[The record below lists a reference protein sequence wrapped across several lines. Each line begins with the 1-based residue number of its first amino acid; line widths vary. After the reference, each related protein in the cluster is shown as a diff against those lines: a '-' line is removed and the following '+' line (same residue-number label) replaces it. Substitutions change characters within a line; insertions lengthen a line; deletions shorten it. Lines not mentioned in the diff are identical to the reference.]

1 MESKTRIT
9 EIVQQYL
16 GFRRQLGYQLKI
28 EGEELLRF
36 GQFADKIGHHG
47 PITTDLAVQWAT
59 LPAKGSRIYHARRL
73 DMVRRL
79 AKHQA
84 LFDPHTEI
92 PVKGLLGP
100 SYHPRPTPHIYTD
113 DEIAALLE
121 AASELGPRNGLRPH
135 TFVTL
140 FGLLASTGLRIS
152 EALGLHL
159 QDVDLEDG
167 LITVRAGKFKKSRLV
182 PLHPS
187 STAALRRYFQHRGN
201 RHPHCASASF
211 FLTEHATPQKYH
223 KTFMTFKAL
232 REKLG
237 WHGKDTNGPP
247 RIHDLRHTFAVRR
260 LLRWYQQHADVH
272 AKIVALAT
280 YLGHVKV
287 SDTYWYLTAV
297 PELLAIVAERFENA
311 SRLKGL

>member
-1 MESKTRIT
+1 MKSKTCIT

-16 GFRRQLGYQLKI
+16 DFRRQLGYQLKI
-28 EGEELLRF
+28 EGEELRRF
-36 GQFADKIGHHG
+36 GQFADKLGHQG
-47 PITTDLAVQWAT
+47 PITNDLAVHWAT
-59 LPAKGSRIYHARRL
+59 LPANGSRVYHARRL

-100 SYHPRPTPHIYTD
+100 SYHPRPSPHIYTD
-113 DEIAALLE
+113 GEITALLK
-121 AASELGPRNGLRPH
+121 AASELGPQNGLRPH

-152 EALGLHL
+152 EALKLDL
-159 QDVDLEDG
+159 QDVDLEDS
-167 LITVRAGKFKKSRLV
+167 LLTVRASKFKKSRFV

-187 STAALRRYFQHRGN
+187 STAALRRYIQHRGN
-201 RHPHCASASF
+201 RHPHCTSTSF

-237 WHGKDTNGPP
+237 WHGSGSQGPP
-247 RIHDLRHTFAVRR
+247 RIHDFRHTFAVRR
-260 LLRWYQQHADVH
+260 LLLWYQQGADLH

-297 PELLAIVAERFENA
+297 PELLALVAERFENA
-311 SRLKGL
+311 SKLKGS

>member
-1 MESKTRIT
+1 MKSKTRIT
-9 EIVQQYL
+9 EIVQRYL

-28 EGEELLRF
+28 EGEELRRF
-36 GQFADKIGHHG
+36 GQFADKIGHQG
-47 PITTDLAVQWAT
+47 PITIDLAVQWAT
-59 LPAKGSRIYHARRL
+59 LPEKGSRVYHARRL

-79 AKHQA
+79 AKHRA
-84 LFDPHTEI
+84 LFDPQTEI

-113 DEIAALLE
+113 NEIAVLLK
-121 AASELGPRNGLRPH
+121 AASELGPQNGLRPH

-159 QDVDLEDG
+159 QDVNLEDD
-167 LITVRAGKFKKSRLV
+167 LLTVRAGKFKKSRLV

-187 STAALRRYFQHRGN
+187 STAALRRYIKHRGN
-201 RHPHCASASF
+201 RHPHCDSTSF

-237 WHGKDTNGPP
+237 WHGNDTNGPP

-260 LLRWYQQHADVH
+260 LLRWYQQNADVH

>member
-1 MESKTRIT
+1 MKSKTRIT

-16 GFRRQLGYQLKI
+16 DFRRQLGYQLKI

-36 GQFADKIGHHG
+36 GRFADKIGHHG
-47 PITTDLAVQWAT
+47 SITTDLAVQWAT
-59 LPAKGSRIYHARRL
+59 LPEKGSRVYHARRL

-79 AKHQA
+79 AKHRA

-113 DEIAALLE
+113 DEIAALLK
-121 AASELGPRNGLRPH
+121 AASELGPQNGLRPH

-140 FGLLASTGLRIS
+140 FGLLASSGLRIS

-159 QDVDLEDG
+159 QDVDLEDD
-167 LITVRAGKFKKSRLV
+167 LLTVRAGKFKKSRLV

-187 STAALRRYFQHRGN
+187 SAAALRRYIQHRDN
-201 RHPHCASASF
+201 RHPNCISTSF
-211 FLTEHATPQKYH
+211 FLTEYATPQKYH
-223 KTFMTFKAL
+223 KTLMTFIAL

-237 WHGKDTNGPP
+237 WHGNNLKGPP
-247 RIHDLRHTFAVRR
+247 RIHDFRHTFAVRR
-260 LLRWYQQHADVH
+260 LLRWYQQGADVH
-272 AKIVALAT
+272 VKIVALAT

-311 SRLKGL
+311 SKLKGF